1 MQIPIKALLKRV
13 FNTVNVNVELM
24 FCSNQHIKFVSKLG
38 CYQKAYFAVS
48 LTYTSLSRFFYPRPV
63 KPARGGHT
71 SLGPT
76 VRSHV
81 GVSPKGVP

>member
-24 FCSNQHIKFVSKLG
+24 FCSNQRIKFVSKLG

-81 GVSPKGVP
+81 GVSPQGVP